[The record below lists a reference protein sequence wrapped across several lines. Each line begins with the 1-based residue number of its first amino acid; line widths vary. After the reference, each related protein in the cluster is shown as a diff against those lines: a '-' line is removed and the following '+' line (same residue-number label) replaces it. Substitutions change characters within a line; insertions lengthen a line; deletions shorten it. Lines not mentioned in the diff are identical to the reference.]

1 MTKHVDDYWKKK
13 SKPLEYKYAFGQ
25 RIPIHHD
32 WVVKQT
38 PQKDKDEKDKDSAK
52 KEFNM
57 APIIE
62 KVYDINGRATGET
75 RLI

>member
-1 MTKHVDDYWKKK
+1 MDEYWKKK

-32 WVVKQT
+32 WIVKQT

-52 KEFNM
+52 KD
-57 APIIE
+57 PVSQTTIIE

-75 RLI
+75 RVI